1 MAPQAP
7 PDRAAPPPQALFQGD
22 VDDASDDAAI
32 DDTDDVVDD
41 EFAELARTLSAK
53 RREEK
58 EKGKE
63 NRIQEILP
71 FPFAPNIRP
80 LGISDL
86 QSVIALE
93 NAAFADP
100 QHRASP
106 EKFEYRLTKCPELSL
121 GIFCTVVPGLA
132 KDFDIET
139 LATAHTVET
148 DRADNAKSVLLAD
161 IVATASYSQTVQDSD
176 MEIPVDWRTSKA
188 TGVQKGHVE
197 GGCTICLHTLA
208 VSPKLQGC
216 GLGKLA
222 MKSFMQQMKGLGAE
236 RVALIC
242 QDYLVK
248 YYERFGFKH
257 AGKSEAQ
264 FGGGGWHDMV
274 FDLPTA
280 PATLGPAQSSR

>member
-1 MAPQAP
+1 MAPPAP
-7 PDRAAPPPQALFQGD
+7 PDRAAPPPQAPFQGD

-41 EFAELARTLSAK
+41 EFADLARTLSAK

-58 EKGKE
+58 EKGRE

-86 QSVIALE
+86 QSVVALE
-93 NAAFADP
+93 NAAFAEP

-121 GIFCTVVPGLA
+121 GVFCTVVPGLA
-132 KDFDIET
+132 KGFDIET
-139 LATAHTVET
+139 LATAHPVET

-188 TGVQKGHVE
+188 ADVQKGHVE
-197 GGCTICLHTLA
+197 GGRTICLHTLA

-222 MKSFMQQMKGLGAE
+222 MKAFMQQMKGLGAE

-248 YYERFGFKH
+248 YYERFGFRH

-280 PATLGPAQSSR
+280 PATLGPAQSSK